1 MTDPKRA
8 TGRTTGLMLQAIG
21 KAVENPGTEVEFIDH
36 HEQNHAQLQLCKTK
50 IELLAKTLNLDVSVD
65 LRLKENIVDFGL
77 FVKSNWVSPYA
88 QRTPAEEKWNEIYG
102 YYELDD
108 IKQESYIICLE
119 ALSKY
124 DKSRPFE
131 NFISKHLS
139 NRLKTLIRDKYSRS
153 NIESEKHGKLNQ
165 NKKNLMDLKSGEGQH
180 KICEEDILE
189 RMSTDEAIEI
199 LMRELPPSMRNN
211 FYRLA
216 NGVSIQS
223 SKKNALFEKVKE
235 ILGENW

>member
-1 MTDPKRA
+1 MQPTKEQQETILR
-8 TGRTTGLMLQAIG
+8 
-21 KAVENPGTEVEFIDH
+21 VIDRI
-36 HEQNHAQLQLCKTK
+36 APRY
-50 IELLAKTLNLDVSVD
+50 V
-65 LRLKENIVDFGL
+65 F
-77 FVKSNWVSPYA
+77 
-88 QRTPAEEKWNEIYG
+88 G

-153 NIESEKHGKLNQ
+153 KIESEKHNRLNQ
-165 NKKNLMDLKSGEGQH
+165 NKKNLMDLKSGEGQN

-189 RMSTDEAIEI
+189 RMSTNEAIEI

>member
-1 MTDPKRA
+1 MQPTPQQQETILK
-8 TGRTTGLMLQAIG
+8 
-21 KAVENPGTEVEFIDH
+21 VIDRI
-36 HEQNHAQLQLCKTK
+36 APRY
-50 IELLAKTLNLDVSVD
+50 V
-65 LRLKENIVDFGL
+65 F
-77 FVKSNWVSPYA
+77 
-88 QRTPAEEKWNEIYG
+88 G

-153 NIESEKHGKLNQ
+153 NIESEKHEKLNKT
-165 NKKNLMDLKSGEGQH
+165 KKNLVDLKSVEGQNMLSD
-180 KICEEDILE
+180 EDILE
-189 RMSTDEAIEI
+189 KMSTQEAIEI

-211 FYRLA
+211 FFRLA
-216 NGVSIQS
+216 NGVAIQS
-223 SKKNALFEKVKE
+223 AKKAALFDKIKE
-235 ILGENW
+235 ILGEDW

>member
-1 MTDPKRA
+1 MQP
-8 TGRTTGLMLQAIG
+8 TT
-21 KAVENPGTEVEFIDH
+21 E
-36 HEQNHAQLQLCKTK
+36 QLQTIMKVIDRIAPKYT
-50 IELLAKTLNLDVSVD
+50 
-65 LRLKENIVDFGL
+65 F
-77 FVKSNWVSPYA
+77 
-88 QRTPAEEKWNEIYG
+88 G
-102 YYELDD
+102 YYDVDD

-124 DKSRPFE
+124 DQNRPFE

-153 NIESEKHGKLNQ
+153 NIDSPKHEKLNQ
-165 NKKNLMDLKSGEGQH
+165 NKKNLMDLKSSEGQL
-180 KICEEDILE
+180 KIFEDNIID
-189 RMSTDEAIEI
+189 RMSNDEAIEI

-223 SKKNALFEKVKE
+223 AKKQVLFDKIKE
-235 ILGENW
+235 ILGEDW

>member
-1 MTDPKRA
+1 MQPTPQQQEIILK
-8 TGRTTGLMLQAIG
+8 
-21 KAVENPGTEVEFIDH
+21 VIDRI
-36 HEQNHAQLQLCKTK
+36 APRYTF
-50 IELLAKTLNLDVSVD
+50 S
-65 LRLKENIVDFGL
+65 
-77 FVKSNWVSPYA
+77 
-88 QRTPAEEKWNEIYG
+88 

-108 IKQESYIICLE
+108 IKQESFIICLE
-119 ALSKY
+119 AVEKY
-124 DKSRPFE
+124 DNSRPFE

-153 NIESEKHGKLNQ
+153 NIESEKHEKLNQ
-165 NKKNLMDLKSGEGQH
+165 SKKNLMDLKSVDGSY
-180 KICEEDILE
+180 KIYEDDIIE
-189 RMSTDEAIEI
+189 RMSTSEAIQT

-223 SKKNALFEKVKE
+223 SKKQALFEKVKE

>member
-1 MTDPKRA
+1 MQPTKTQQETILKVIDRIAPKY
-8 TGRTTGLMLQAIG
+8 
-21 KAVENPGTEVEFIDH
+21 VF
-36 HEQNHAQLQLCKTK
+36 
-50 IELLAKTLNLDVSVD
+50 
-65 LRLKENIVDFGL
+65 
-77 FVKSNWVSPYA
+77 
-88 QRTPAEEKWNEIYG
+88 G

-119 ALSKY
+119 GLQKY
-124 DKSRPFE
+124 DKTRPFE

-153 NIESEKHGKLNQ
+153 NIESEKHGQLNQ
-165 NKKNLMDLKSGEGQH
+165 SKKNLMDLKSNEGQP
-180 KICEEDILE
+180 KMCEDNTLE
-189 RMSTDEAIEI
+189 KMLTEEAMET

-223 SKKNALFEKVKE
+223 AKKTALFNKVKE
-235 ILGENW
+235 ILGEDW

>member
-1 MTDPKRA
+1 MQP
-8 TGRTTGLMLQAIG
+8 TT
-21 KAVENPGTEVEFIDH
+21 E
-36 HEQNHAQLQLCKTK
+36 QLQTIIKVIDRIAPKYT
-50 IELLAKTLNLDVSVD
+50 
-65 LRLKENIVDFGL
+65 F
-77 FVKSNWVSPYA
+77 
-88 QRTPAEEKWNEIYG
+88 G
-102 YYELDD
+102 YYDVDD

-124 DKSRPFE
+124 DNYRPFE

-153 NIESEKHGKLNQ
+153 NIESPKHEKLNQ
-165 NKKNLMDLKSGEGQH
+165 NKKNLMDLKSTDGSY
-180 KICEEDILE
+180 KICDDNIID

-199 LMRELPPSMRNN
+199 LMQELPPSMRNN

-223 SKKNALFEKVKE
+223 SKKQALFDKVKE

>member
-1 MTDPKRA
+1 MQPTFQQQEIILKVIDRIAPKY
-8 TGRTTGLMLQAIG
+8 T
-21 KAVENPGTEVEFIDH
+21 F
-36 HEQNHAQLQLCKTK
+36 
-50 IELLAKTLNLDVSVD
+50 
-65 LRLKENIVDFGL
+65 
-77 FVKSNWVSPYA
+77 
-88 QRTPAEEKWNEIYG
+88 G

-119 ALSKY
+119 AIEKY

-153 NIESEKHGKLNQ
+153 NIESEKHEKLNQ
-165 NKKNLMDLKSGEGQH
+165 SKKNLMDLKSTDGSY
-180 KICEEDILE
+180 KIYEEDIID
-189 RMSTDEAIEI
+189 RMSTSEAIET
-199 LMRELPPSMRNN
+199 LMEKLPPSMRNN

-223 SKKNALFEKVKE
+223 SKKAALFDKVKE

>member
-1 MTDPKRA
+1 MQPTPQQQEIILKVIDRIAPKY
-8 TGRTTGLMLQAIG
+8 T
-21 KAVENPGTEVEFIDH
+21 F
-36 HEQNHAQLQLCKTK
+36 
-50 IELLAKTLNLDVSVD
+50 S
-65 LRLKENIVDFGL
+65 
-77 FVKSNWVSPYA
+77 
-88 QRTPAEEKWNEIYG
+88 

-108 IKQESYIICLE
+108 IKQESFIICLE
-119 ALSKY
+119 AVEKY
-124 DKSRPFE
+124 DNSRPFE

-153 NIESEKHGKLNQ
+153 NIESEKHEKLNQ
-165 NKKNLMDLKSGEGQH
+165 SKKNLMDLKSVDGSY
-180 KICEEDILE
+180 KIYEDDIIE
-189 RMSTDEAIEI
+189 RMSTSEAIQT

-223 SKKNALFEKVKE
+223 SKKQALFEKVKE

>member
-1 MTDPKRA
+1 MQPTPEQQK
-8 TGRTTGLMLQAIG
+8 TIL
-21 KAVENPGTEVEFIDH
+21 KVIDRI
-36 HEQNHAQLQLCKTK
+36 APRY
-50 IELLAKTLNLDVSVD
+50 V
-65 LRLKENIVDFGL
+65 F
-77 FVKSNWVSPYA
+77 
-88 QRTPAEEKWNEIYG
+88 G

-119 ALSKY
+119 ALPKY

-153 NIESEKHGKLNQ
+153 KIESEKHSQLNQ
-165 NKKNLMDLKSGEGQH
+165 SKKNLMDLKSADGQH
-180 KICEEDILE
+180 KMYDEDILSKL
-189 RMSTDEAIEI
+189 STQEAIEI
-199 LMRELPPSMRNN
+199 VIKELSPSMRNN

-223 SKKNALFEKVKE
+223 AKKNALFSKIKE

>member
-1 MTDPKRA
+1 MQPKPKQQEII
-8 TGRTTGLMLQAIG
+8 L
-21 KAVENPGTEVEFIDH
+21 KVIDRI
-36 HEQNHAQLQLCKTK
+36 APRYT
-50 IELLAKTLNLDVSVD
+50 
-65 LRLKENIVDFGL
+65 F
-77 FVKSNWVSPYA
+77 
-88 QRTPAEEKWNEIYG
+88 G

-119 ALSKY
+119 AIEKY
-124 DKSRPFE
+124 DNSRPFE

-153 NIESEKHGKLNQ
+153 NIESEKHEKLNQ
-165 NKKNLMDLKSGEGQH
+165 SKKNLMDLKSVDGSY
-180 KICEEDILE
+180 KIYEDDIIE
-189 RMSTDEAIEI
+189 RMSTSEAMEM

-223 SKKNALFEKVKE
+223 SKKQALFDKVKE